1 VLADTVDRSTNLMNN
16 DSILSHNKHVVH
28 YDQIAS
34 ETNYVDD
41 DNCSSMNTNT
51 LGASQSRVD
60 ENGVMGRSVVE
71 NNSDVDSDI
80 PEHLRILFLTTVENN
95 D

>member
-1 VLADTVDRSTNLMNN
+1 VLCWQTLNRSTNLIEN
-16 DSILSHNKHVVH
+16 DSVLSPNQQVVH
-28 YDQIAS
+28 NDSIAS
-34 ETNYVDD
+34 ETNRVDD

-60 ENGVMGRSVVE
+60 ENGVMVSIRSVVE

-80 PEHLRILFLTTVENN
+80 QEHLRNFS
-95 D
+95 